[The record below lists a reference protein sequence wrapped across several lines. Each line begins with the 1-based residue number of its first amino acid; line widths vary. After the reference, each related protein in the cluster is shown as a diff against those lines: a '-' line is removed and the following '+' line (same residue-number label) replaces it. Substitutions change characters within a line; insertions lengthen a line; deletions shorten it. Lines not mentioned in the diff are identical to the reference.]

1 LAGDFEINVTPG
13 SFSVYPGDSARTK
26 VSVTSLRGFSEQLA
40 LSCTGLPA
48 ETSCQFSPA
57 SLANGQGEATLMIQT
72 SSPHGIHTSAAAG
85 ITRIP
90 GVLAFVVL
98 LSFRRRRRDLLA
110 KMLGVF
116 LFAGVLFAAAGMLTG
131 CGSPVVSGGTPPG
144 VYQVAV
150 TATTTGS
157 GTVLTHSDP
166 VTLTVKQ
173 Y

>member
-1 LAGDFEINVTPG
+1 
-13 SFSVYPGDSARTK
+13 
-26 VSVTSLRGFSEQLA
+26 LRGFSEQLA

-48 ETSCQFSPA
+48 ETSCQFSSA
-57 SLANGQGEATLMIQT
+57 SLANGQGDATLVIQT
-72 SSPHGIHTSAAAG
+72 SSPHGIHTSATAKIA
-85 ITRIP
+85 RVP

-98 LSFRRRRRDLLA
+98 LGFRRRRSLLA
-110 KMLGVF
+110 KMLGMF
-116 LFAGVLFAAAGMLTG
+116 LVAGVLFAAAGMLTG
-131 CGSPVVSGGTPPG
+131 CGSPTDTGGTPPG

-157 GTVLTHSDP
+157 GTVLTHSAP